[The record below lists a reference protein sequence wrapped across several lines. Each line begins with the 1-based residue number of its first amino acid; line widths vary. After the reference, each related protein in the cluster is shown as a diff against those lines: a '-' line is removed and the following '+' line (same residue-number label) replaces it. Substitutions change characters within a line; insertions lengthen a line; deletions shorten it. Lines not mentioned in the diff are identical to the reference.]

1 MSVRLLR
8 GLWVLC
14 LIFCITPAV
23 AEALEVSATA
33 AVLMDADM
41 GQVLYEKNGD
51 RQMLIASTTKI
62 MTALVVLEHA
72 APDDV
77 ITVTPDHM
85 AEGSSMYLRAGET
98 VRVEELLYGLL
109 LCSGNDAALAL
120 TECAGGLTPFV
131 AMMNEKAAALGMAH
145 TSFAN
150 PNGLDAEGHYS
161 TARDMAVLAA
171 AAMEDPTFRRIC
183 SSRSVTIGQRT
194 MENHN
199 RLLRQVEGCVGLK
212 TGYTRAAGRTLVSCT
227 ERDGCRLVAV
237 TLQDGNDWADHA
249 ALYDY
254 GFRLTAPRRGVQTA
268 LLRLREPLT
277 AACAALH
284 S

>member
-62 MTALVVLEHA
+62 MTALVVLERA
-72 APDDV
+72 SPGEEV
-77 ITVTPDHM
+77 TVRQEHM
-85 AEGSSMYLRAGET
+85 TEGSSMYLKPGERVT
-98 VRVEELLYGLL
+98 VEELLYGLL
-109 LCSGNDAALAL
+109 LCSGNDAA
-120 TECAGGLTPFV
+120 
-131 AMMNEKAAALGMAH
+131 AALADHCGGTASFVRRMNGLARELGMED

-150 PNGLDAEGHYS
+150 PSGLDDDGHYS
-161 TARDMAVLAA
+161 TARDMARLAVYA
-171 AAMEDPTFRRIC
+171 AGNHTFARLC
-183 SSRSVTIGQRT
+183 STRSVTVGGRT
-194 MENHN
+194 MTNHN
-199 RLLRQVEGCVGLK
+199 RLLRTVPGCIGMK
-212 TGYTRAAGRTLVSCT
+212 TGYTRAAGRTLVSAA
-227 ERDGCRLVAV
+227 ERDGRRLVAV

>member
-1 MSVRLLR
+1 MSDRLLR

-131 AMMNEKAAALGMAH
+131 ALMNEKAAALGMAH

-150 PNGLDAEGHYS
+150 PNGLDADGHYS

-171 AAMEDPTFRRIC
+171 AAVENPTFRRIC

-199 RLLRQVEGCVGLK
+199 RLLRQVEGCIGLK
-212 TGYTRAAGRTLVSCT
+212 TGYTRAAGRTLVSCA

-254 GFRLTAPRRGVQTA
+254 GFQLTAPRRGVQTA

>member
-77 ITVTPDHM
+77 ITVTPNHM

-131 AMMNEKAAALGMAH
+131 ALMNEKAAALGMAH

-150 PNGLDAEGHYS
+150 PNGLDADGHYS

-171 AAMEDPTFRRIC
+171 AAVENPTFRRIC

-212 TGYTRAAGRTLVSCT
+212 TGYTQAAGRTLVSCT